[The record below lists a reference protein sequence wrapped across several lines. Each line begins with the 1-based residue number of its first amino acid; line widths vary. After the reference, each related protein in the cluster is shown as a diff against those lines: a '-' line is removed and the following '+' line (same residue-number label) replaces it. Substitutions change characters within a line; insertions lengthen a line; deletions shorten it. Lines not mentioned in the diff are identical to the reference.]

1 MTTILSSPEYNK
13 VFELASQLSPEE
25 QKLLVQKLN
34 QTKNIMSKQ
43 EYYDFLMQGPIIS
56 EDEIRLMLN
65 AKKEVDQCRP
75 ASM

>member
-1 MTTILSSPEYNK
+1 VTILNTLGYTAI
-13 VFELASQLSPEE
+13 FELAQRLSLE
-25 QKLLVQKLN
+25 KRSLLVQELN

-56 EDEIRLMLN
+56 EDEIQLMLN